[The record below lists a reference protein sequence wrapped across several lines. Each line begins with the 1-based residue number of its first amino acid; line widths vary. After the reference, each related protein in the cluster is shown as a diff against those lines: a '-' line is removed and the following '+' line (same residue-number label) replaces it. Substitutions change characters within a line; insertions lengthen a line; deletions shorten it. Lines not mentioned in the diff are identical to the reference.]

1 MSLEKKVHSW
11 KIPQGFLKK
20 LKDLTKN
27 QYSEAT
33 SLNYPPQNH
42 PKISLG
48 DIHFQK
54 GGYEIP
60 NNMSH
65 FLAELSLKNLPE
77 SHEFCAFGIHIEH

>member
-1 MSLEKKVHSW
+1 MG
-11 KIPQGFLKK
+11 Q
-20 LKDLTKN
+20 KN
-27 QYSEAT
+27 QCFGGYK
-33 SLNYPPQNH
+33 PQLPSTKS
-42 PKISLG
+42 PKKSLG